1 MNCTKATSLLSLHLD
16 GELEISQ
23 SRAVD
28 THLSSCAKC
37 GSDFA
42 SLKKTRN
49 MLSLVGRKQAPSDL
63 ALKIRLAISRE
74 ASAVRVSPFE
84 MLRFRL
90 ETALNAFMVPATAGL
105 LSAIVFFGLLI
116 GFFAL
121 PSLNNDVPTMLY
133 TPPEL
138 ALAPFGMSNSIS
150 SDSLVLEAYVDANG
164 RVQDYRVL
172 SPGSDGA
179 MGDQQLKNMLIFA
192 IFRPATSFGRPTSG
206 KVVLSF
212 SHVNVRG

>member
-1 MNCTKATSLLSLHLD
+1 
-16 GELEISQ
+16 
-23 SRAVD
+23 
-28 THLSSCAKC
+28 
-37 GSDFA
+37 
-42 SLKKTRN
+42 
-49 MLSLVGRKQAPSDL
+49 
-63 ALKIRLAISRE
+63 
-74 ASAVRVSPFE
+74 
-84 MLRFRL
+84 
-90 ETALNAFMVPATAGL
+90 MVPATAGL

-172 SPGSDGA
+172 SPGSDGG